1 MFDDPRALFDIA
13 GKSAIVIG
21 ATGSL
26 GQIASR
32 ALAGAGANVAIC
44 GSREDALS
52 DLRDELA
59 AAPGRIVPIARRP
72 DSESAS
78 DAIVKETIEA
88 FGGVDILVVAS
99 GVNEVAPAVDM
110 QPARFEAV
118 LDANVTS
125 TWLAVRSAGRAMIER
140 GRGGK
145 IILTSSARGKLGHPA
160 GYTAY
165 CASKAAVDGLVRS
178 FGCEWGRYGITV
190 NGLAPTVFRSPLT
203 SWMFT
208 DEPAAQAARE
218 NFLSR
223 IPLGRLGEPEDL
235 AGPILFLSAPASDFL
250 TGHVVYPDGGVHS
263 RMTNDIR
270 PVCVVG
276 GGRMGAGI
284 SQVFALAGFTVF
296 VYEVNEQVRTSVVDR
311 VRESLACAE
320 LDVAVADRIII
331 TDDLSA
337 AVADACFVTEAVG
350 EKLELKREVFAGIA
364 AAAPHDAILASNT
377 SVIPISEIA
386 AGSPAIDRIV
396 GTHWW
401 NPAPLIPLVEVVQ
414 ATGTSVETVSRTM
427 KLLAAIGKKPMHVR
441 KEVPGF
447 VGNRLQHALWREA
460 IALVQEGVCDA
471 TTVDDVVKNS
481 FGLRLAVLGPL
492 ENADLVGLDLTLD
505 IHRVV
510 VPALDCQGGPNPV
523 LVDKVARG
531 MLGCKTGEGFRR
543 WSPADIAE
551 MNNRLE
557 GHLVRLLH
565 PRDTGP
571 VG

>member
-1 MFDDPRALFDIA
+1 
-13 GKSAIVIG
+13 
-21 ATGSL
+21 
-26 GQIASR
+26 
-32 ALAGAGANVAIC
+32 
-44 GSREDALS
+44 
-52 DLRDELA
+52 
-59 AAPGRIVPIARRP
+59 
-72 DSESAS
+72 
-78 DAIVKETIEA
+78 
-88 FGGVDILVVAS
+88 
-99 GVNEVAPAVDM
+99 
-110 QPARFEAV
+110 
-118 LDANVTS
+118 
-125 TWLAVRSAGRAMIER
+125 
-140 GRGGK
+140 
-145 IILTSSARGKLGHPA
+145 
-160 GYTAY
+160 
-165 CASKAAVDGLVRS
+165 
-178 FGCEWGRYGITV
+178 
-190 NGLAPTVFRSPLT
+190 
-203 SWMFT
+203 
-208 DEPAAQAARE
+208 
-218 NFLSR
+218 
-223 IPLGRLGEPEDL
+223 
-235 AGPILFLSAPASDFL
+235 
-250 TGHVVYPDGGVHS
+250 
-263 RMTNDIR
+263 MTNDIR

-350 EKLELKREVFAGIA
+350 EKLELKREVLAGIA

-543 WSPADIAE
+543 WSPVDIAE

-565 PRDTGP
+565 PRNTGP